1 MRSYGQ
7 YCGVARAL
15 DVVGDR
21 WSLLI
26 VRELLARPCRFT
38 DLLDGLP
45 GIARNL
51 LSERLRALQAAEL
64 VARDDDR
71 YVLTDRGCA
80 LRPVLGELVR
90 WSVPYM
96 VHGAGEDEARGHW
109 VGLAAEA
116 LFEGADLAGLG
127 GLEIGVD
134 ADAELLTLRVLE
146 TEGLRAHV
154 GPATAP
160 DVRLRGSMEG
170 VLAALTGLPAPQPA
184 TVEGDVARL
193 RMLRERLPNPG

>member
-7 YCGVARAL
+7 FCGVARSL

-38 DLLDGLP
+38 DLRTGLP

-51 LSERLRALQAAEL
+51 LAERLRSLQKAEL
-64 VARDDDR
+64 VTREDDR
-71 YVLTDRGCA
+71 YILTDRGRA
-80 LRPVLGELVR
+80 LQPVLRELVR

-96 VHGAGEDEARGHW
+96 VQGAGEDAARGHW
-109 VGLAAEA
+109 IGLAAEA
-116 LFEGADLAGLG
+116 LFEGADLADLV
-127 GLEIGVD
+127 GLEIDVD
-134 ADAELLTLRVLE
+134 AEDERLTLQVLE
-146 TEGLRAHV
+146 TEGLRAHL

-170 VLAALTGLPAPQPA
+170 VMSALTGLPSSRAA
-184 TVEGDVARL
+184 TVEGDTKRL
-193 RMLRERLPNPG
+193 HMLRERLP